1 MPTLAELWDEPVAKT
16 TGGQGDREQTRTA
29 ILQNELLDAQK
40 RLSSAIDPQAKMRF
54 QADVDA
60 LNREL
65 GFGKKVKSTQ
75 VTQQPQTTQPKTTQP
90 LQSGNFADL
99 WDATESPS
107 TTDVT
112 QTSTANAGR
121 GSYEGYNPLDEVSG
135 KVVGKKLTPQN
146 LIQPQTVVGQA
157 LKQVFDAR
165 KAVQQL
171 VRPAYEIGGTL
182 IGAPIGAVAGPT
194 AGIIETIQSGK
205 LGTPEG
211 IRLGAQKAEEVQQ
224 GLTPDITTPTAQNV
238 LSGLQKAFE
247 ASKLPPAITPE
258 LAALQPTIGSA
269 TKQITQG
276 IKARL
281 PEVTFERVPTS
292 TEIGAVSAKPAVAK
306 PTASSVGAAG
316 TELNPY
322 TGQLTGEETARGQ
335 FPQIKLSKTPTD
347 VSPNEQALRAQI
359 VQQVMPDS
367 VRPGV
372 ITGNEN
378 ILRDEHTKAKLD
390 TPEGLIYKQQ
400 IANEQNALSR
410 FAQDRVD
417 ATGASPTLIN
427 DEQRGN
433 RINDIFFGTAPDDIG
448 SASLKGYLN
457 QTKQEIYKDAF
468 NKMGNNPIT
477 TSHIDN
483 LFADPQTQAT
493 FKAEGTSD
501 ILNGAKDLIQLAKTT
516 GFRLPDNTV
525 APAGSVAAY
534 DAVRKSLN
542 GIWSPAKA
550 RAISEINRMID
561 KDIAANAD
569 PALYKLGDKVHQ
581 IEKNILEAPGI
592 ENLFGEVDQN
602 GITRS
607 KTPAEKI
614 PTKLNNLRLDQWRNI
629 RDTLDSLANGTIRN
643 APEGLPPVPDELR
656 QSAAA
661 ARAEIDGAL
670 AREIQKAGATKT
682 GVWNQNSVNN
692 VLNSVIGQK
701 ILETFPPEE
710 IKNFHVLN
718 YAGHLMPGIHPYE
731 GAGLQQRRLGI
742 IEGNLPKAGMTAGA
756 TAGGFIAGPTG
767 AAVGGY
773 IGGKAGEKGQA
784 ALASRTAKIEA
795 EKAQK
800 ALKESAQKSTKLSN
814 VGKK

>member
-1 MPTLAELWDEPVAKT
+1 MPTLAELWDEPVVKST
-16 TGGQGDREQTRTA
+16 DGQGDREQTRTA

-65 GFGKKVKSTQ
+65 GFGKKTKSTQ
-75 VTQQPQTTQPKTTQP
+75 VTQQPQTTQPQTTQP

-107 TTDVT
+107 TTGVT

-121 GSYEGYNPLDEVSG
+121 GSYEGYTPSDEVSG
-135 KVVGKKLTPQN
+135 KVVSKKLTPQD
-146 LIQPQTVVGQA
+146 LTQPQTVVGQA

-194 AGIIETIQSGK
+194 AGIIKTIQSGK

-211 IRLGAQKAEEVQQ
+211 IRLGAQKAEAVQQ
-224 GLTPDITTPTAQNV
+224 GLTPDITTPTAQTV

-281 PEVTFERVPTS
+281 PEVTFERGPTA
-292 TEIGAVSAKPAVAK
+292 TEIGAVSAKPSVAK

-322 TGQLTGEETARGQ
+322 IGQLTGEETARGQ

-448 SASLKGYLN
+448 NASLKGYLN

-800 ALKESAQKSTKLSN
+800 ALKESAQKGSKLSDI
-814 VGKK
+814 GKK